1 MNKLSFTRVERKFE
15 THVPVLHSARPVLEE
30 EGNERPQTHV
40 GSSTIPKIFP
50 DRQSALIHS
59 FMVGN
64 EFYIQYLS
72 LLFVLGKRGYNSFF
86 FTKVVPLVRLPRA
99 MAIRI
104 LWFSPCFFDSGVV
117 ELCTD
122 RRVRVLLCSIL
133 YHAQL

>member
-50 DRQSALIHS
+50 DRQSALIHF

-64 EFYIQYLS
+64 EFHIQYLS

-86 FTKVVPLVRLPRA
+86 SQRSCHWCGSHVPWRFEFFGLVRVSLIVA
-99 MAIRI
+99 LSSYALI
-104 LWFSPCFFDSGVV
+104 G
-117 ELCTD
+117 E
-122 RRVRVLLCSIL
+122 
-133 YHAQL
+133 